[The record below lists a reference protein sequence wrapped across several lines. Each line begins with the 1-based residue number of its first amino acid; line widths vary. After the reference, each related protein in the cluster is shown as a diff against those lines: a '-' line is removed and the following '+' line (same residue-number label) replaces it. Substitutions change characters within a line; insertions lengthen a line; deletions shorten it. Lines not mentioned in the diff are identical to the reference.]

1 MAYLLQAHR
10 GVSTEAPENTM
21 SAFRLAAAQ
30 KYPIIE
36 ADPAVTRDG
45 KVVLLH
51 DATVNRTGRNP
62 DGSAVAEERRVRDLT
77 YEELLRY
84 DFGIGFSKKYAGEK
98 IPLLSELL
106 SLAKESGT
114 QIKIDSKIWSFTPEE
129 REAVMETVRRAQ
141 APAAFTCPDISSV
154 REIASKFPDA
164 SVHYDGEVNDE
175 NLKMLSETV
184 PKDRL
189 TVWLPYRCARTE
201 WVRAPFA
208 DKEIADKVKKFAS
221 LGIWILSEQEEL
233 ADATENLGA
242 DVVETTGKLK
252 PVQNVGFFADT
263 HTHSLHSHDGR
274 ERIADM
280 ARAAY
285 EQKLSAVCITDHC
298 DIEYRDSTDLEK
310 NAAESFYDTASTAK
324 EYENKL
330 SVLSGIEI
338 GEAIFYP
345 DTARQIEK
353 SHPFDVIVGSVH
365 AARYPSYTMPY
376 SVIDFSRMSDATVNA
391 YLARYFEDMLETV
404 ETFDF
409 DVLAHLTCPLRY
421 ISGKFGRK
429 VDLSVHGEAID
440 AILRGIITR
449 SIALEVNTSSLD
461 TQYDVLLPDRTIL
474 ERYRM
479 FGGYLLTLASDAH
492 VKDRVGHGFERA
504 VSALKELGFDTVYYY
519 KKRMAVP
526 CCLF

>member
-1 MAYLLQAHR
+1 MAYVLQAHR

-21 SAFRLAAAQ
+21 SAFRLAVAQ
-30 KYPIIE
+30 RYPIIE
-36 ADPAVTRDG
+36 VDPAVTRDG

-62 DGSAVAEERRVRDLT
+62 DGSVITEERFAGKLT

-84 DFGIGFSKKYAGEK
+84 DFGIGFSKKFAGEK

-106 SLAKESGT
+106 ALARESGT
-114 QIKIDSKIWSFTPEE
+114 EIKMDNKIWSFTPEK
-129 REAVMETVRRAQ
+129 RETVLETVRRSQ
-141 APAAFTCPDISSV
+141 APVAFTCRDIPSV
-154 REIASKFPDA
+154 REIALKFPDA
-164 SVHYDGEVNDE
+164 SLHYDGEVNDE
-175 NLKMLSETV
+175 NLKILSETV
-184 PKDRL
+184 SADHL

-201 WVRAPFA
+201 WVRVPFA
-208 DKEIADKVKKFAS
+208 DKELADKVKKYAR
-221 LGIWILSEQEEL
+221 LGIWILSEREEL
-233 ADATENLGA
+233 ADATKNLGA
-242 DVVETTGKLK
+242 DVIETTGKLK
-252 PVQNVGFFADT
+252 PVQNVGLLADT
-263 HTHSLHSHDGR
+263 HTHSLHSHDGK
-274 ERIADM
+274 ERISDM

-285 EQKLSAVCITDHC
+285 EKKLSAVCITDHC

-310 NAAESFYDTASTAK
+310 NAAESFDDTVATAK
-324 EYENKL
+324 EYEKKL

-338 GEAIFYP
+338 GEAVFYP
-345 DTARQIEK
+345 DTACKIEK

-376 SVIDFSRMSDATVNA
+376 SQIDFSRMSDATVNA

-421 ISGKFGRK
+421 ISGKFGRT
-429 VDLSVHGEAID
+429 VDLSVHGEKID
-440 AILRGIITR
+440 AILRGIIAR

-461 TQYDVLLPDRTIL
+461 TQYDALLPDRTIL

-492 VKDRVGHGFERA
+492 VKEKAGHGFERA
-504 VSALKELGFDTVYYY
+504 VSVLKELGFDAVYYY
-519 KKRMAVP
+519 KNRMAVP
-526 CCLF
+526 CCLL